1 MTILIYLLVISLLS
15 FGLIS
20 ASRYV
25 DEVGRILNTIWDFA
39 MNNMFGFLILI
50 VVVIAV
56 VALIKRL
63 SDPRS
68 RRGEDYAKYQEGKIN
83 KYLAKKE
90 KSKYKLDK
98 IDKDID
104 VYASKKR
111 RINAKAD
118 FKSFK
123 KKNKKGGASE

>member
-39 MNNMFGFLILI
+39 MGNLFGFLLL
-50 VVVIAV
+50 VVAVIAV
-56 VALIKRL
+56 VALIKRF

-83 KYLAKKE
+83 KYLAKQE
-90 KSKYKLDK
+90 KIKY
-98 IDKDID
+98 
-104 VYASKKR
+104 
-111 RINAKAD
+111 
-118 FKSFK
+118 
-123 KKNKKGGASE
+123 KKNKKKGAKK